1 MIIIKK
7 KAKSPSI
14 QKLNFLR
21 RIRTQE
27 ENSKKNSKINC
38 LNLNQKKYFIYRH
51 YSLKLYLNDQ
61 SFYDKFNDAQRIFN
75 KQISSFKN
83 QCQMQNIFLNNINII
98 GNNKFILNQKN
109 KNNSNNNSNLPKNYY
124 LKPGADGY
132 PDIIRNLEQ
141 RGYQPIENPTKNN
154 YKFLWTVL
162 TIDVYKIEHSK
173 DVIINH
179 FLKNGSITRKSG
191 LAKNLKNL
199 YFKGINPHNF
209 YPRCYN
215 LSINEEF
222 FDFLEDFKL
231 NYVMSIL
238 KKYVI
243 DFQNNNNVQN
253 NNILE
258 KYKENV
264 IKLCIHIIE
273 RNMKFLCNE
282 YDEREN
288 LNDIELISDEE
299 WNLIYIENDNKNFN
313 IQELVNQV
321 NSNKTSTN
329 EVKSSIQLPL
339 INKFKNLNNNN
350 NNNQKNN
357 IYITKKIN
365 NINKKKKIT
374 SISIISKNKNE
385 QIEKTNPNNIAD
397 PSIYLPIIS
406 KLLLKLSKFL
416 PQYNLNGF
424 RNIWILKPSNLS
436 RGRGITCIT
445 SLSPILECMKET
457 NNSGVVI
464 QKYIENPLIIYNR
477 KFDIR
482 QWVLISS
489 LEPLCIWLWD
499 DPYLRFGSEDYN
511 INDLNNI
518 YGHLTNNSIGK
529 HSENFGKN
537 NIFEGDMWELKNFKN
552 FLKDKFNGKDCWS
565 EIKEKIKNIVI
576 ISFESCRY
584 EMKYRSNSF
593 ELFGYDFMIDEN
605 LNVFLIEVNSSPAMD
620 YSTKV
625 TEKLVKEMSDDLMK
639 IILDYNNNNNK
650 NYNNVKVVGKF
661 KKIFT
666 GKTEINQSLVPN
678 KNLPY

>member
-1 MIIIKK
+1 MLIKKK
-7 KAKSPSI
+7 KAKSPSL

-27 ENSKKNSKINC
+27 ENSKKNSKINY

-51 YSLKLYLNDQ
+51 YSLKLYLNNQ
-61 SFYDKFNDAQRIFN
+61 NFYDKFNDAQRIFN

-83 QCQMQNIFLNNINII
+83 QYQMQNIFQNNINII
-98 GNNKFILNQKN
+98 GNNKIILNQKN
-109 KNNSNNNSNLPKNYY
+109 KNNIINNLPKNYH
-124 LKPGADGY
+124 LKGGADGY
-132 PDIIRNLEQ
+132 PDIARNLEQ
-141 RGYQPIENPTKNN
+141 RGFHRIENPNKNN
-154 YKFLWTVL
+154 YQFLWTVL

-179 FLKNGSITRKSG
+179 FLKNGCITRKSG

-199 YFKGINPHNF
+199 YFKGIDPHNF

-243 DFQNNNNVQN
+243 DFNNNNVQN
-253 NNILE
+253 NNNKIE
-258 KYKENV
+258 NYKENV
-264 IKLCIHIIE
+264 IKICINIIE

-282 YDEREN
+282 YNEREN
-288 LNDIELISDEE
+288 LDDIELISDEE
-299 WNLIYIENDNKNFN
+299 WNLIYIEKDKNFN
-313 IQELVNQV
+313 IQELINQV
-321 NSNKTSTN
+321 NSNKPTIN

-339 INKFKNLNNNN
+339 INKFKNINNNN
-350 NNNQKNN
+350 NNNNINNKTNIYTTKKNN
-357 IYITKKIN
+357 IFE
-365 NINKKKKIT
+365 KKKKT
-374 SISIISKNKNE
+374 SITIISKNKNS
-385 QIEKTNPNNIAD
+385 QIETTNPNNFAD
-397 PSIYLPIIS
+397 PSIYLPIIT

-416 PQYNLNGF
+416 PQYNLNGY

-436 RGRGITCIT
+436 RGRGITCIY

-489 LEPLCIWLWD
+489 LEPLCIWLWEE
-499 DPYLRFGSEDYN
+499 PYLRFGSEDYN

-537 NIFEGDMWELKNFKN
+537 NIFEGDMWELNNFKT
-552 FLKDKFNGKDCWS
+552 FLKEKYNGKDCWS

-639 IILDYNNNNNK
+639 IILDYNNNNKIN
-650 NYNNVKVVGKF
+650 NNVNVVGKF
-661 KKIFT
+661 KKVFT